1 MNDITERRKN
11 FLINFLYACTG
22 LAIYYVFFKYI
33 LGVIFPFAV
42 AALVTLILKPAVDWL
57 HRRIGLPR
65 GGISVIV
72 VFIFYAVI
80 GVLLVLLIVRLVTA
94 ATDFIAILPQLY
106 AIHMQ
111 PAVESVLEWYEN
123 TLERIN
129 PNLLTSLGDVSANI
143 LSSLS
148 QLVTSLSRWAI
159 GFAQGMAVGVP
170 KLLIAVLFGVV
181 STFFLSM
188 DYPRL
193 RHFILAQ
200 FGENGRRII
209 STGKNFIF
217 KNIGRMLGAYFLIMC
232 ITCCELLIFLS
243 IFGVRNALA
252 ISVIIAVFDILPAV
266 GTGAIVIPWGI
277 INLINGNIKLGI
289 ELLCMYVIVTVV
301 RNVIE
306 PKLVG
311 KTIGVHPVLMLMSI
325 YCGASIFG
333 ALGIIIMP
341 FTFMVV
347 KNLNDEGLINIF
359 RSDYYEPDG
368 TKRSILPFKLKK
380 DGKEKHGK
388 D

>member
-1 MNDITERRKN
+1 
-11 FLINFLYACTG
+11 
-22 LAIYYVFFKYI
+22 
-33 LGVIFPFAV
+33 
-42 AALVTLILKPAVDWL
+42 
-57 HRRIGLPR
+57 
-65 GGISVIV
+65 
-72 VFIFYAVI
+72 
-80 GVLLVLLIVRLVTA
+80 
-94 ATDFIAILPQLY
+94 
-106 AIHMQ
+106 
-111 PAVESVLEWYEN
+111 
-123 TLERIN
+123 
-129 PNLLTSLGDVSANI
+129 
-143 LSSLS
+143 
-148 QLVTSLSRWAI
+148 
-159 GFAQGMAVGVP
+159 
-170 KLLIAVLFGVV
+170 
-181 STFFLSM
+181 
-188 DYPRL
+188 
-193 RHFILAQ
+193 
-200 FGENGRRII
+200 
-209 STGKNFIF
+209 
-217 KNIGRMLGAYFLIMC
+217 MLGAYFLIMC

-368 TKRSILPFKLKK
+368 TKRSIFPFKLKK